1 MATYMNYHTIGTNFV
16 FALNLILP
24 EGDRKDR
31 PYAYLVSTQPVYAR
45 ITVMEKPVSV
55 RADSVYVRSRMRG

>member
-1 MATYMNYHTIGTNFV
+1 MNYYTVGTNFV
-16 FALNLILP
+16 FALNLMLP

-31 PYAYLVSTQPVYAR
+31 PYASLVSTSQSPYAR
-45 ITVMEKPVSV
+45 ITVMDKPVSV